1 MPTTCPTSP
10 LHAILQQRLLILD
23 GAMGTMIQRHP
34 LTEEDF
40 RGARFAAHPKPL
52 RGNNDLLSL
61 TRPDIIRGIHAEYFA
76 AGADMVETNTF
87 SGTTIAQAD
96 YGLEDIVYEL
106 NYESARLA
114 RDAADEATA
123 RTPDKPR
130 FVAGAIGPTNR
141 TASLSPDVNRPGFRA
156 VTFDELATAY
166 YEQTRGLIDGGAD
179 ALLIETIFDTLNAK
193 AALFAV
199 QKFFDEGGREVPVMI
214 SGTITDASGR
224 TLSGQTVEAFW
235 NSIRHLPLL
244 SVGLN
249 CALGADQLKVYVKEL
264 ARLADVHVSA
274 YPNAGLPNAF
284 GGYDESAEEF
294 AAVVEGYL
302 ADGLVTVVGGCCGT
316 TPQHIA
322 ALSEL
327 AERYAPRPAPSPR
340 GAAGTPPP
348 SPLPDGEGGLV
359 LETRFL
365 ASKFSKKLE
374 ASPPSP
380 SGRGLGGGVTRLA
393 GLEPFNITADSLF
406 VNVGERCNVTGSR
419 AFARLVRTGNYDAA
433 LAVARDQVDGGAQV
447 LDVNMDE
454 GMLDSELAM
463 TTFLNLIAAE
473 PDIARVPVMIDSSKW
488 SVLEAGLKCVQGK
501 SIVNS
506 ISLKEGEEVFK
517 ARARTVRQYGAAV
530 VVMAFDED
538 GQADDYQR
546 RIDICRRSYDMLVN
560 EVGFPAEDIIFDPN
574 ILTVGTGMEEHR
586 NYALD
591 FMAAVR
597 WIKANL
603 PGALTSGGVSNVSF
617 SYRGNDVVREAM
629 NSAFLYH
636 AIRAGLDMGI
646 VNPSQLAVYDEVPKD
661 LLELCEDVLLNRR
674 PDATERLVDFAETV
688 KQKDKVEVVAD
699 AWRSLPV
706 KERLQHALV
715 RGITEFIDEDTEE
728 VRQQVG
734 RPLEVIEGPLMAG
747 MNVVGD
753 LFGAGKMFLPQ
764 VVKSARVMK
773 KAVAYLE
780 PYLLADKQSGERQ
793 TAGKILLA
801 TVKGDVHDIGKNIVG
816 VVLACN
822 NFDIIDLGV
831 MVPLEKIL
839 AEAAAHQV
847 DIIGLSGLITPS
859 LDEMV
864 YVAQEMERRGLRLP
878 LLIGGA
884 TTSRL
889 HAAVKIAP
897 TYSGPVVHVNDAS
910 RSVGVAA
917 GLLGSAHE
925 AYAHAVRDEYHTLRH
940 DYAGRQRDKKYLSIE
955 AARENGFKADWAEAP
970 ITKPTFL
977 GTKVLADYDLA
988 ELATYIDWTPFF
1000 HTWELKGRY
1009 PRILEDETLGESAT
1023 KLFADAQQMLQKIIA
1038 EKLLTARAV
1047 IGFWP
1052 ANTVDY
1058 DTVQVYADDTRQ
1070 QVETEFFTLR
1080 QQGEKGKGIP
1090 NLAFSDFV
1098 APRETGRAD
1107 YLGGFAVTA
1116 GLGIEKL
1123 LDQFEADHDDYSS
1136 IMVKALADRL
1146 AEAFAERLH
1155 QRVRE
1160 EFWGYAADENLS
1172 NEDLIKETYRGVRPA
1187 PGYPGCPDHTEKIT
1201 LFELLDAEKNT
1212 GISLTESLAMYP
1224 ASSVSGLYYAH
1235 PAARYFGLGR
1245 IGLDQVADMA
1255 HRKAMP
1261 VGELERWLGPN
1272 LSYEPA
1278 VPVTAE

>member
-1 MPTTCPTSP
+1 MQPTTLRPDSP
-10 LHAILQQRLLILD
+10 LYDILQQRILVLD
-23 GAMGTMIQRHP
+23 GAMGTMIQRHT
-34 LTEEDF
+34 LEEADF
-40 RGARFAAHPKPL
+40 RGTRFADHPKPL

-61 TRPDIIRGIHAEYFA
+61 TRPDIIRGIHADYFA

-96 YGLEDIVYEL
+96 YGLEHVVYEL
-106 NYESARLA
+106 NFESARIA
-114 RDAADEATA
+114 KEVADEFTA
-123 RTPDKPR
+123 QNPNKPR

-166 YEQTRGLIDGGAD
+166 LEQVRGLVEGGSD
-179 ALLIETIFDTLNAK
+179 TLLIETIFDTLNAK
-193 AALFAV
+193 AALYAV
-199 QKFFDEGGREVPVMI
+199 QKFFDEGGKVVPVMI

-235 NSIRHLPLL
+235 NSISHLPLL

-249 CALGADQLKVYVKEL
+249 CALGADQLQVYVKEL
-264 ARLADVHVSA
+264 SRIADVHISA

-284 GGYDESAEEF
+284 GGYDESAQEF
-294 AAVVEGYL
+294 AAVVENYL
-302 ADGLVTVVGGCCGT
+302 KDGIVTVAGGCCGT

-322 ALSEL
+322 EL
-327 AERYAPRPAPSPR
+327 AKLAEKYQPRK
-340 GAAGTPPP
+340 
-348 SPLPDGEGGLV
+348 LPEV
-359 LETRFL
+359 PK
-365 ASKFSKKLE
+365 A
-374 ASPPSP
+374 
-380 SGRGLGGGVTRLA
+380 TRLA
-393 GLEPFNITADSLF
+393 GLEPFGIYPDSLF

-419 AFARLVRTGNYDAA
+419 AFARLIRTGAYEAA
-433 LAVARDQVDGGAQV
+433 LQVARDQVEGGAQV

-454 GMLDSELAM
+454 GMLDSEQAM
-463 TTFLNLIAAE
+463 TTFLNLIASE
-473 PDIARVPVMIDSSKW
+473 PDISRVPVMIDSSKW

-517 ARARTVRQYGAAV
+517 ERARTVRAYGAAM
-530 VVMAFDED
+530 VVMAFDEN
-538 GQADDYQR
+538 GQADSFEK
-546 RIDICRRSYDMLVN
+546 RIEICQRSYDILVN
-560 EVGFPAEDIIFDPN
+560 EVGFPAQDIIFDPN

-591 FMAAVR
+591 FIEAVR

-603 PGALTSGGVSNVSF
+603 PGALTSGGVSNISF

-629 NSAFLYH
+629 HSAFLYH

-646 VNPSQLAVYDEVPKD
+646 VNPSQLGVYDEIPKD
-661 LLELCEDVLLNRR
+661 LLELVEDVLLNRR

-706 KERLQHALV
+706 AERLQHALV
-715 RGITEFIDEDTEE
+715 RGITEFIDQDTEE

-780 PYLLADKQSGERQ
+780 PYLLADKQGSERQ

-822 NFDIIDLGV
+822 NFDIVDLGV

-839 AEAAAHQV
+839 DEAVKQEV
-847 DIIGLSGLITPS
+847 DVIGLSGLITPS

-864 YVAQEMERRGLRLP
+864 YVAQEMEKRGLKTP

-897 TYSGPVVHVNDAS
+897 NYSGPVVHVHDAS

-917 GLLGSAHE
+917 SLLGSSHAT
-925 AYAHAVRDEYHTLRH
+925 YARAVHDEYTTLRN
-940 DYAGRQRDKKYLSIE
+940 DYAGRQREKSYLPIE
-955 AARENGFKADWAEAP
+955 AARANGFHADWDAAP
-970 ITKPTFL
+970 ITRPTFL
-977 GTKVLADYDLA
+977 GTKVLDNYPLA
-988 ELATYIDWTPFF
+988 ELAEYIDWTPFF

-1009 PRILEDETLGESAT
+1009 PRILEDETLGEAAT
-1023 KLFADAQQMLQKIIA
+1023 KLFADAQAMLQKVVA
-1038 EKLLTARAV
+1038 ENLLTARAV
-1047 IGFWP
+1047 VGFWP
-1052 ANTVDY
+1052 ANTVGS
-1058 DTVQVYADDTRQ
+1058 DTIEVYTDEQRDTLA
-1070 QVETEFFTLR
+1070 TEFFTLR
-1080 QQGEKGKGIP
+1080 QQSEKAPGVP
-1090 NLAFSDFV
+1090 NLAFSDFL
-1098 APRETGRAD
+1098 APKESGRAD
-1107 YLGGFAVTA
+1107 YIGGFAVTA

-1123 LDQFEADHDDYSS
+1123 IEQFEADHDDYSS
-1136 IMVKALADRL
+1136 IMIKALADRL

-1160 EFWGYAADENLS
+1160 EFWGYSADEKLS
-1172 NEDLIKETYRGVRPA
+1172 KEDLIQEKYRGVRPA

-1201 LFELLDAEKNT
+1201 LFNLLDAENQTEIK
-1212 GISLTESLAMYP
+1212 LTENLAMYP

-1235 PAARYFGLGR
+1235 PDSRYFGLGK
-1245 IGLDQVADMA
+1245 IGRDQVEDIAR
-1255 HRKAMP
+1255 RKNMP
-1261 VGELERWLGPN
+1261 VPELERWLSPN
-1272 LSYEPA
+1272 LNYDNTA
-1278 VPVTAE
+1278 VPVTAL

>member
-1 MPTTCPTSP
+1 MSASTLTLPKAAPSREALASRHLLP
-10 LHAILQQRLLILD
+10 ELLRQRLLILD

-40 RGARFAAHPKPL
+40 RGSRFANHPRPL

-96 YGLEDIVYEL
+96 YGLEHVVYEL

-114 RDAADEATA
+114 REAADEYSS
-123 RTPDKPR
+123 PEQPR
-130 FVAGAIGPTNR
+130 FVAGAVGPTNR

-166 YEQTRGLIDGGAD
+166 LEQVRGLVDGGVD
-179 ALLIETIFDTLNAK
+179 TLLIETIFDTLNAK
-193 AALFAV
+193 AALYAV
-199 QKFFDEGGREVPVMI
+199 QKFFDEGGRVVPIMI

-249 CALGADQLKVYVKEL
+249 CALGADQLRQYVQEL
-264 ARLADVHVSA
+264 SRISDVHISA

-284 GGYDESAEEF
+284 GGYDESAQEF
-294 AAVVEGYL
+294 AALVEEYL
-302 ADGLVTVVGGCCGT
+302 KEGIVTVVGGCCGT

-322 ALSEL
+322 ELSKLAL
-327 AERYAPRPAPSPR
+327 RYAPRQLRQFGNEELSGPNADLQGETVASD
-340 GAAGTPPP
+340 AAIPH
-348 SPLPDGEGGLV
+348 SS
-359 LETRFL
+359 FL
-365 ASKFSKKLE
+365 IPHSNA
-374 ASPPSP
+374 
-380 SGRGLGGGVTRLA
+380 TRLS
-393 GLEPFNITADSLF
+393 GLEPFNITSSSLF

-419 AFARLVRTGNYDAA
+419 AFARLIRTGAYEEA
-433 LAVARDQVDGGAQV
+433 LAVARLQVEEGAQV
-447 LDVNMDE
+447 LDINMDE
-454 GMLDSELAM
+454 GMLDSEQVM
-463 TTFLNLIAAE
+463 TTFLHLIASE

-506 ISLKEGEEVFK
+506 ISLKEGEDAFR
-517 ARARTVRQYGAAV
+517 AHARTVRQYGAAV
-530 VVMAFDED
+530 VVMAFDEN
-538 GQADDYQR
+538 GQADSLAR
-546 RIDICRRSYDMLVN
+546 RQEICQRSYDILTK
-560 EVGFPAEDIIFDPN
+560 ELDFDPADIIFDPN
-574 ILTVGTGMEEHR
+574 ILTVGTGMDEHR

-591 FMAAVR
+591 FIEAVR
-597 WIKANL
+597 WIKQHL
-603 PGALTSGGVSNVSF
+603 PGALTSGGISNISF
-617 SYRGNDVVREAM
+617 SFRGNDVVREAM
-629 NSAFLYH
+629 HTAFLYH

-646 VNPSQLAVYDEVPKD
+646 VNPGQLGVYDEIAPD
-661 LLELCEDVLLNRR
+661 LLELAEDVLLNRR
-674 PDATERLVDFAETV
+674 ADATERLVEFADTV

-706 KERLQHALV
+706 WDRLQHALV
-715 RGITEFIDEDTEE
+715 KGITEFIDEDTEE

-734 RPLEVIEGPLMAG
+734 RPLEVIEGPLMDG

-780 PYLLADKQSGERQ
+780 PYLLADKQGSERQ
-793 TAGKILLA
+793 TAGKILMA

-822 NFDIIDLGV
+822 NFDIVDLGV

-839 AEAAAHQV
+839 DEAQRQQV
-847 DIIGLSGLITPS
+847 DVIGLSGLITPS

-864 YVAQEMERRGLRLP
+864 YVAQAMEKRGLKIP

-889 HAAVKIAP
+889 HTAVKIAP
-897 TYSGPVVHVNDAS
+897 SYSGPVVHVNDAS

-917 GLLGSAHE
+917 GLLGSGE
-925 AYAHAVRDEYHTLRH
+925 RAYAQTVADDYATLRA
-940 DYAGRQRDKKYLSIE
+940 DYASRQRDKSYLGIE
-955 AARENGFKADWAEAP
+955 AARANGVKSDWNTVS
-970 ITKPTFL
+970 ITKPSFL
-977 GTKVLADYDLA
+977 GTKVLEDYDLA
-988 ELATYIDWTPFF
+988 ELARYIDWTPFF

-1009 PRILEDETLGESAT
+1009 PRILEDATLGEAAT
-1023 KLFADAQQMLQKIIA
+1023 KLFEDAQAMLTKIIDGQ
-1038 EKLLTARAV
+1038 LLTARAV
-1047 IGFWP
+1047 LGFWP
-1052 ANTVDY
+1052 ANTSDY
-1058 DTVQVYADDTRQ
+1058 DTIEIYADDTRTA
-1070 QVETEFFTLR
+1070 VATEFFTLR
-1080 QQGEKGKGIP
+1080 QQGEKGSGIP
-1090 NLAFSDFV
+1090 NVAFSDFL
-1098 APRETGRAD
+1098 APKESGRAD
-1107 YLGGFAVTA
+1107 YMGGFAVTA
-1116 GLGIEKL
+1116 GIGIEKL
-1123 LDQFEADHDDYSS
+1123 IEQYEADHDDYSS

-1155 QRVRE
+1155 ERVRR
-1160 EFWGYAADENLS
+1160 EFWGYAPDEHLT
-1172 NEDLIKETYRGVRPA
+1172 NEDLVQEKYRGVRPA

-1201 LFELLDAEKNT
+1201 LFHLLDAEGQT
-1212 GISLTESLAMYP
+1212 GISLTENLAMYP
-1224 ASSVSGLYYAH
+1224 ASSVSGMYYAH
-1235 PAARYFGLGR
+1235 PDSRYFGLGR
-1245 IGLDQVADMA
+1245 IGVDQVADIA
-1255 HRKAMP
+1255 QRKHMP
-1261 VGELERWLGPN
+1261 LRELERWLMPN
-1272 LSYEPA
+1272 LNYEPK
-1278 VPVTAE
+1278 